1 MYWCKYGYR
10 PTKRLFLSKLRRYW
24 NPVKIMLPT
33 FCLVAFLTI
42 PAAHGAGISD
52 LLKAFPST
60 SASGSLQRNDTLASG
75 LKEALSVGTKNA
87 VNLLSKK
94 DGYFGNEA
102 VKILLPENI
111 RKAGDFLRLVGY
123 QEEVDAFI
131 LSMNRAAEKAAP
143 QAVDIFADAIKS
155 ISFEDARKIYNGGNT
170 AATQYFKEKTSSK
183 LAAAFRP
190 EISKSMDQVG
200 VTKAYKDMVGRYTA
214 LVPFG
219 SVESLNLDNYVT
231 NKALEGLFYELGQE
245 EAKIRAN
252 PAART
257 TELLRKVFG
266 K

>member
-1 MYWCKYGYR
+1 MI
-10 PTKRLFLSKLRRYW
+10 
-24 NPVKIMLPT
+24 PV
-33 FCLVAFLTI
+33 
-42 PAAHGAGISD
+42 AHGADIGD
-52 LLKAFPST
+52 LLKAFPS
-60 SASGSLQRNDTLASG
+60 ASSRESQKNGTIASG

-111 RKAGDFLRLVGY
+111 RKVGDFLRMVGY

-143 QAVDIFADAIKS
+143 RAVDIFADAIKS
-155 ISFEDARKIYNGGNT
+155 MSFEDARKIYNGGNT
-170 AATQYFKEKTSSK
+170 AATQYFKEKTSAK
-183 LAAAFRP
+183 LAAAFKP
-190 EISKSMDQVG
+190 DISLSMGQVG
-200 VTKAYKDMVGRYTA
+200 VTKAYKDMVGKYSA
-214 LVPFG
+214 LMPFA
-219 SVESLNLDNYVT
+219 SVEALNLDNYVT
-231 NKALEGLFYELGQE
+231 NKALDGLFYELGQE

>member
-1 MYWCKYGYR
+1 MSRCKFGCMFI
-10 PTKRLFLSKLRRYW
+10 TMISLQFFL
-24 NPVKIMLPT
+24 
-33 FCLVAFLTI
+33 CAFLMI
-42 PAAHGAGISD
+42 PVAHGADIGD
-52 LLKAFPST
+52 LLKAFPS
-60 SASGSLQRNDTLASG
+60 ASSRESQKNGTIASG

-111 RKAGDFLRLVGY
+111 RKVGDFLRMVGY

-143 QAVDIFADAIKS
+143 RAVDIFADAIKS
-155 ISFEDARKIYNGGNT
+155 MSFEDARKIYNGGNT
-170 AATQYFKEKTSSK
+170 AATQYFKEKTSAK
-183 LAAAFRP
+183 LAAAFKP
-190 EISKSMDQVG
+190 DISLSMGQVG
-200 VTKAYKDMVGRYTA
+200 VTKAYKDMVGKYSA
-214 LVPFG
+214 LMPFA
-219 SVESLNLDNYVT
+219 SVEALNLDNYVT
-231 NKALEGLFYELGQE
+231 NKALDGLFYELGQE